1 MHLRGDKIVGITSNI
16 NHILIP
22 KQWRFRTLSTLKD
35 EHLKS
40 HTIKCIIKVCIF
52 HENVSKSPDLYC
64 HNKLVRELQTETE
77 NLGKEIR
84 FPAIV
89 FCYKLNTENE
99 RLFIYLFYSLGC
111 FLKMEIKHQTICSYL
126 VFYTTVLHRWKKW
139 ILATRH
145 EAHSHCYL
153 MYVDIHAH
161 AQSLRSCPTLC
172 DPMDC
177 SLPGTS
183 VHRISQARILE

>member
-1 MHLRGDKIVGITSNI
+1 
-16 NHILIP
+16 
-22 KQWRFRTLSTLKD
+22 
-35 EHLKS
+35 
-40 HTIKCIIKVCIF
+40 
-52 HENVSKSPDLYC
+52 
-64 HNKLVRELQTETE
+64 
-77 NLGKEIR
+77 
-84 FPAIV
+84 
-89 FCYKLNTENE
+89 
-99 RLFIYLFYSLGC
+99 
-111 FLKMEIKHQTICSYL
+111 MEIKHQTICSYL

-183 VHRISQARILE
+183 VHRISQARILEQVAISSSRESFRPKDQTLISQFLSQMHLNTLKKKKRSAVSKATAFPLTNPCLPNVEYQIP